1 MEMYIV
7 HIIMA
12 GVVVGEI
19 AEYRGRVEIGGGV
32 YSALSWCEHHNFVR
46 DGRYMKGWACTP
58 HPHRPRP
65 IFQS

>member
-19 AEYRGRVEIGGGV
+19 TEYRGRVEIGGGV
-32 YSALSWCEHHNFVR
+32 YSA
-46 DGRYMKGWACTP
+46 P
-58 HPHRPRP
+58 H
-65 IFQS
+65 